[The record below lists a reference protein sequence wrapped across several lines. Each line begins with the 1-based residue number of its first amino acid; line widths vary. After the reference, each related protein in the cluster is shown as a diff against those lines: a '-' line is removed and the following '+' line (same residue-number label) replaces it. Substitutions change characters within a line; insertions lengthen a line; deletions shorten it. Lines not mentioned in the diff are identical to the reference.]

1 MQVPIFYYCPTSNL
15 LYIQINKIFYM
26 ISYFHLVLAPP
37 TPYTMTA
44 TLATQSNS
52 YYICNRLQFKMK

>member
-37 TPYTMTA
+37 TPYTMIA
-44 TLATQSNS
+44 KLAIQP
-52 YYICNRLQFKMK
+52 YFHYICNRLQNKLK